1 MAEVKGNKIRLEI
14 VTPYSKAF
22 DDMVDVCVLP
32 TSDGEMGVMA
42 GHLPMIVGLI
52 PGIGHLKIDNDIRYC
67 VFSEGYAEISKKF
80 IRVICNSFEFPEDV
94 NATMAIDSYMYFNE
108 LYKAD
113 KNSRDA
119 ELGIKRAN
127 VRIAAIERFGSAERK
142 EKLAE
147 LKAEK
152 KIN

>member
-14 VTPYSKAF
+14 VTPYSKVF

-52 PGIGHLKIDNDIRYC
+52 PGLGHFKVDNDIRYC
-67 VFSEGYAEISKKF
+67 VYSEGYAEISKSF
-80 IRVICNSFEFPEDV
+80 IRVICNSFEFPDEISV
-94 NATMAIDSYMYFNE
+94 TMAVDSYLYFTE

-127 VRIAAIERFGSAERK
+127 VRIAAIERFGSTERK
-142 EKLAE
+142 ERLAE

-152 KIN
+152 QIG